1 MQFSR
6 RQIIAYVAVAA
17 VVAAVG
23 VRYVVAPRTAKPAGG
38 QPLVLSSVAP
48 GRPSVA
54 ATPSAAGSPEAADAL
69 VYVCGAVRTPGV
81 VRVPAGARVADA
93 LGLAGGPTSRA
104 ELAAVNLAAKVVD
117 GQQIL
122 VPEKASATAAQAAP
136 VAAAGGGSSSGAGLA
151 AAPSGGLVNI
161 NTATLEQLDGLQGV
175 GPSTAQ
181 KIIDY
186 RTANG
191 PFTSIED
198 IKNVSGIGDA
208 KFAAMKDSITV

>member
-6 RQIIAYVAVAA
+6 RQIVAYVAVAA

-23 VRYVVAPRTAKPAGG
+23 VRYVVAPRAAAPAGE
-38 QPLVLSSVAP
+38 QPFVLSSEAP
-48 GRPSVA
+48 GRPSSSA
-54 ATPSAAGSPEAADAL
+54 SPSAAEASPAADAL

-93 LGLAGGPTSRA
+93 LDLAGGPTSRA

-117 GQQIL
+117 GQQVL
-122 VPEKASATAAQAAP
+122 VPERGQAAVAPATASA
-136 VAAAGGGSSSGAGLA
+136 AGAGSSTGAGLA
-151 AAPSGGLVNI
+151 AAPAGGLVNI
-161 NTATLEQLDGLQGV
+161 NTATLEQLDALQGV

-191 PFTSIED
+191 PFSSIDD

-208 KFAAMKDSITV
+208 KFAAMKDAITV